1 MNKVFVFIFF
11 CINSFNIYAQ
21 LKLRDLPYDIDTLY
35 KENGLGK
42 QGLWIDAG
50 RDSVVMRIANYIND
64 TLDGYETFYHKNG
77 QISSKCFFIKGKVDG
92 YAVSYRENGSILAY
106 GYCKNGKLHGVTT
119 MYDSAGK
126 VILKERYVDG
136 ELDLTYDSTYNDGTI
151 ITETPMDINDTI
163 NEFVL
168 YPDVVRKSIYHN
180 KILVKERLYFY
191 NVLNSEDIYE
201 NGIHLKKIIYFKKSE
216 NIVKKVFH
224 YNDNDILYKTEF
236 FNKKG
241 DLKKVKYVKI
251 KNKS

>member
-1 MNKVFVFIFF
+1 MNRVFIFIF
-11 CINSFNIYAQ
+11 FFINSFNIYAQ

-42 QGLWIDAG
+42 QGLWVYAG

-77 QISSKCFFIKGKVDG
+77 QISSRGFYVKGRYDG
-92 YAVSYRENGSILAY
+92 RHVSYRETGSVY
-106 GYCKNGKLHGVTT
+106 SYTNTKNGKLHGVLTIF
-119 MYDSAGK
+119 DSVGK
-126 VILKERYVDG
+126 IILKERYIDG

-163 NEFVL
+163 DEFVL

-201 NGIHLKKIIYFKKSE
+201 NGIHLKRIIYFKKSE
-216 NIVKKVFH
+216 NIVQKIFH
-224 YNDNDILYKTEF
+224 YKDNDILYKTEF

-241 DLKKVKYVKI
+241 ELKKVKYAKM
-251 KNKS
+251 